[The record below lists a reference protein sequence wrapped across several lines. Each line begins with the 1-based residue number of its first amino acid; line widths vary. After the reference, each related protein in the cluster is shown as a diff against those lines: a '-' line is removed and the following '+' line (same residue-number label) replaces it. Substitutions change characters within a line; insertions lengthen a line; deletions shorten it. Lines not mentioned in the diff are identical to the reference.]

1 MTIIFDNSCKNVK
14 NVVIGANKL
23 DYHWKNYNYERDTK
37 NVMKYV
43 NWVDVAEDNI
53 KISEDL
59 YDIYAEY
66 YIYP

>member
-1 MTIIFDNSCKNVK
+1 MTIIFDNSCKDVK

-53 KISEDL
+53 KINE
-59 YDIYAEY
+59 
-66 YIYP
+66 